1 MFSKKSVDYFTNMDI
16 ACIFDWDGT
25 VVDSGRTHE
34 FTWRELARR
43 HGLELFPNFFEKTF
57 GTRNL
62 DIITK
67 MLNWTADPREAQ
79 ALSDEKERLY
89 REIVLERGVP
99 QISGIENFLAEL
111 NRAGVKCAV
120 GSSTPMKNL
129 DVTVEKLGF
138 GKYFQAYAASE
149 DVSRGKPAPDVFL
162 VAAEKL
168 GVSPANCLVFEDSVA
183 GIKAGVAAG
192 MKTAAVCTTHP
203 ADFWLA
209 ARSNS
214 ATKTDIIINDF
225 TEISPDAVSA
235 LFGAGN

>member
-1 MFSKKSVDYFTNMDI
+1 MLLEKSVDYFTNMDI

-43 HGLELFPNFFEKTF
+43 HGLALFPNFFEKTF

-67 MLNWTADPREAQ
+67 MLKWTSDVSEAQ

-89 REIVLERGVP
+89 REIVLEHGVP
-99 QISGIENFLAEL
+99 QISGVEKFLAGL
-111 NRAGVKCAV
+111 NDAGIKCAV

-129 DVTVEKLGF
+129 DVTVAKLGF

-162 VAAEKL
+162 VAAQRL
-168 GVSPANCLVFEDSVA
+168 GVAPANCLVFEDSVA

-203 ADFWLA
+203 ADFWRN
-209 ARSNS
+209 ARSDI
-214 ATKTDIIINDF
+214 AAKTDIIIDDF
-225 TEISPDAVSA
+225 TEITPAAVSA
-235 LFGAGN
+235 LFGVAK